1 MEVLQFCNSDIHIL
15 SPDLHQDH
23 LKTSPKATEINGKN
37 SVDSKGLGS
46 NPTRSIWLSDFAR
59 FHTYFFLN
67 SPCRVNLFNQEIK
80 AQCHASTKSQPLF
93 FQNQPIVF
101 LFHYSAAKKSGVKEG
116 DHFGYSWLRVE
127 SSFYF
132 ILLQWVIVACK
143 VFFFFFFYWA
153 RHISLQ
159 EIYQYWHIK
168 YPLRHFFLWNYFMP
182 HNHDGKGAEK
192 PSEIKHKSVS
202 KQAKCATLDARKW
215 ILSTTAH
222 MQKKKK
228 KKLSRHCT

>member
-1 MEVLQFCNSDIHIL
+1 MDVLQFCNSDIHIL

-59 FHTYFFLN
+59 FHTYFFFN

-116 DHFGYSWLRVE
+116 DHFGYS
-127 SSFYF
+127 
-132 ILLQWVIVACK
+132 
-143 VFFFFFFYWA
+143 
-153 RHISLQ
+153 
-159 EIYQYWHIK
+159 
-168 YPLRHFFLWNYFMP
+168 
-182 HNHDGKGAEK
+182 
-192 PSEIKHKSVS
+192 
-202 KQAKCATLDARKW
+202 
-215 ILSTTAH
+215 
-222 MQKKKK
+222 
-228 KKLSRHCT
+228 